1 MNSLLRELEGSSLSA
16 MVLPQSQDEEFL
28 ISISKLATPLNMTLV
43 QDVSNRPI
51 EDAKHIIDM
60 DKVEDIQLQISGC
73 GGLLPSLRLAA
84 HARRNRKRIHLRS
97 ITGETSLLTLAGIR
111 FLEVCP
117 GVVHAQGC
125 QGKYLLRDDISNP
138 SLSYGYGGKPPALRQ
153 YSTGLNISREKLRS
167 LCADDPY
174 VYNY

>member
-1 MNSLLRELEGSSLSA
+1 
-16 MVLPQSQDEEFL
+16 MVLPQSRDEEIL
-28 ISISKLATPLNMTLV
+28 LLLSKLPTSFNMTLV
-43 QDVSNRPI
+43 QDVSNRSI
-51 EDAKHIIDM
+51 EDVKHIIDM
-60 DKVEDIQLQISGC
+60 DKVEDVQLQISGC

-84 HARRNRKRIHLRS
+84 LARRNRKRIHLGS
-97 ITGETSLLTLAGIR
+97 ITGETSLLTLAGLR

-138 SLSYGYGGKPPALRQ
+138 SLCYGYGGKPPALRQ
-153 YSTGLNISREKLRS
+153 YGTGLNISREKLRS
-167 LCADDPY
+167 LCVDDPY